1 MVNLL
6 SGPDEKSSHTHKC
19 DTLMVMFHT
28 DVYRK
33 NEEELK
39 EGTWCLPQR
48 DTRYFSADFI
58 ITNTH
63 EIESKKRYIWLF
75 NHFKYKLGFS
85 HDNHEISSVDKIK
98 IIFKQIHLENS
109 H

>member
-6 SGPDEKSSHTHKC
+6 SGPEEKSSHTHKC
-19 DTLMVMFHT
+19 GTLMVMFHT

-39 EGTWCLPQR
+39 KGIWCLPQR

-63 EIESKKRYIWLF
+63 EIESKKLYT
-75 NHFKYKLGFS
+75 
-85 HDNHEISSVDKIK
+85 
-98 IIFKQIHLENS
+98 
-109 H
+109 